1 MYTVS
6 TKKVTPCIHCYNS
19 DKQCQILT
27 EFWTNNGMSNCKQ
40 ITKFKSN
47 LSTLAI
53 VIEGLVR
60 SPPKQKCPL

>member
-1 MYTVS
+1 
-6 TKKVTPCIHCYNS
+6 
-19 DKQCQILT
+19 
-27 EFWTNNGMSNCKQ
+27 
-40 ITKFKSN
+40 